1 MSWRWPALPP
11 RRSLQWRLS
20 LSLAAVVSILW
31 LVAVLAAGVIVR
43 NETDKVFDSALQ
55 EVAQRVL
62 PLAYIELLNRDEGAG
77 AHTTSQMVPAV
88 DPHAETITYIV
99 RDAGGRVLMQ
109 SHDAVPEAFPADLR
123 PGFHDGP
130 GLRLYTESA
139 IQGTVFVTMAEAVG
153 HRQEAVLKAIAMLV
167 WPLVALLPISILGVW
182 LLVAWSMRPVLDWQ
196 REIEA
201 RGRGN
206 LAPVNA
212 SDLPSEIAPIATSVD
227 RLIARLRRALEAERS
242 FTGNS
247 AHELRTP
254 IAAALAQTQRLIAE
268 AKDPPTAARARSI
281 ETALR
286 DLSRLSEKL
295 LQLAKAEGGSLLSDT
310 PQNLTEA
317 LRLVCS
323 DLVTAP
329 QCAERLIVRVPT
341 SGVFM
346 SPMDADAFAILARNL
361 IENALKHGDDDTPVE
376 VTLTDAGVLRVANI
390 CPIVPPEDL
399 TRLTRPFER
408 GATRAKGV
416 GLGLAIADAIAK
428 GVGGTMDLSS
438 PIEGEPNG
446 FEVLVHLPS
455 ATHDDGGTRT

>member
-1 MSWRWPALPP
+1 MNWRWPALPP

-20 LSLAAVVSILW
+20 LSLAVVVSILW
-31 LVAVLAAGVIVR
+31 LAAVLAAGLIVR
-43 NETDKVFDSALQ
+43 SETGKVFDSALQ

-62 PLAYIELLNRDEGAG
+62 PLAYIELLNREEDAG
-77 AHTTSQMVPAV
+77 PDTTSQMVPAV

-99 RDAGGRVLMQ
+99 RDASGRVLMQ

-123 PGFHDGP
+123 PGFHDSP

-139 IQGTVFVTMAEAVG
+139 VQGTVIVTMAEAVAP
-153 HRQEAVLKAIAMLV
+153 RNDAALKAIAMLV
-167 WPLVALLPISILGVW
+167 WPLVVLLPLSILGVW
-182 LLVAWSMRPVLDWQ
+182 SLVAWSMRPLVDWQ
-196 REIEA
+196 SEIEA

-212 SDLPSEIAPIATSVD
+212 SDLPSEIAPIAASVD
-227 RLIARLRRALEAERS
+227 RLISRLRRALEAERS

-268 AKDPPTAARARSI
+268 AKDPPTTARAQSI

-310 PQNLTEA
+310 PQDLTEA
-317 LRLVCS
+317 LRLVCN
-323 DLVTAP
+323 DLAIA
-329 QCAERLIVRVPT
+329 QKSAERLVVRYPA
-341 SGVFM
+341 SGIFM
-346 SPMDADAFAILARNL
+346 SRMDADAFAILARNL
-361 IENALKHGDDDTPVE
+361 IENALKHGDEDTPVE
-376 VTLTDAGVLRVANI
+376 VTLTDAGVLRVANQS
-390 CPIVPPEDL
+390 PVVPPDDL
-399 TRLTRPFER
+399 NRLARPFER
-408 GATRAKGV
+408 GATHAKGT

-428 GVGGTMDLSS
+428 GAGGTLLLSS
-438 PIEGEPNG
+438 PISGEPNG
-446 FEVLVHLPS
+446 FEVVVQVP
-455 ATHDDGGTRT
+455 TVPRDDDTRR